1 MYNDKKIIVIIPA
14 RGGSKGI
21 PRKNIRLLA
30 NKPLI
35 AYSIETSL
43 KSKYVDKV
51 VVTTDDDE
59 IKFIAEKFGASTIKR
74 SGNLALDDIPLD
86 PVIYDAVK
94 TEEKSCK
101 TIFDFI
107 ITVQPTSPL
116 LKTETIDETIEKLYD
131 NFNDTIISV
140 VDDRH
145 LNWGF
150 DDKEKK
156 YYPLYAERVNRQYL
170 PKTFKETGGIF
181 ATKREFLSENS
192 RMGENINLI
201 ELSSHESI
209 DIDNYED
216 WWVAERLINKKR
228 IVIKTDA
235 TNEIGTG
242 HIYRGLAIAS
252 KLPNH
257 EVLFLLDEDKKLGIE
272 IIESYNYPYLTHKST
287 KNHIDSK
294 SDTSNSNNF
303 NSNSNSNIDN
313 SINSS
318 IGIDNKDDGHY
329 NDDLMEKIK
338 EYDPDIVINDILNT
352 SYEYISLLK
361 KNNYFVINFED
372 IGDGAKVADIVF
384 DALYEHQIPSKNVY
398 SGYKYYIL
406 KDEFYFQKQ
415 KEIKKHDS
423 VNEILLTFGGTDPND
438 LTRKTLNAI
447 LNSKYNGNITI
458 ILGLGYKDKKGI
470 KNEFNKH
477 SNVEIFENVKNISEY
492 MYKADLIFTSAGRTM
507 YEIASIGV
515 PCICLCQNNRELT
528 HTFAN
533 AKNGFINLGLGKD
546 INEEEIIDTME
557 NLINNTNIRI
567 EMNKRMLNIDLKH
580 GFENIMSIV
589 KNKYKKHIDII
600 SY

>member
-1 MYNDKKIIVIIPA
+1 MYNNKKIIIVIPA

-21 PRKNIRLLA
+21 PRKNVRLLA

-43 KSKYVDKV
+43 KSEYVDKV

-59 IKFIAEKFGASTIKR
+59 IKFIAEKSGASTIKR
-74 SGNLALDDIPLD
+74 SGYLAGDNIPLD

-94 TEEKSCK
+94 NEEKSHN
-101 TIFDFI
+101 TVFDFI

-116 LKTETIDETIEKLYD
+116 LKTETINKTIEKLY
-131 NFNDTIISV
+131 NNSNDTIISV

-150 DDKEKK
+150 NDKEKK
-156 YYPLYAERVNRQYL
+156 YYPLYSERVNRQYL

-181 ATKREFLSENS
+181 ATKKEFLRENS
-192 RMGENINLI
+192 RMGKNISLI

-228 IVIKTDA
+228 VIIKTDA

-252 KLPNH
+252 KLANH
-257 EVLFLLDEDKKLGIE
+257 EVLFLLDEDKELGID
-272 IIESYNYPYLTHKST
+272 IIESYNYPYLTHKPI
-287 KNHIDSK
+287 KNSKNNDKDID
-294 SDTSNSNNF
+294 F
-303 NSNSNSNIDN
+303 NV
-313 SINSS
+313 
-318 IGIDNKDDGHY
+318 
-329 NDDLMEKIK
+329 DLMEKIAD
-338 EYDPDIVINDILNT
+338 YDPDIVINDILNT
-352 SYEYISLLK
+352 TYEYISLLK
-361 KNNYFVINFED
+361 RNNYFVVNFED
-372 IGDGAKVADIVF
+372 LGNGSKVADIVF

-415 KEIKKHDS
+415 KEIKENDY

-447 LNSKYNGNITI
+447 LNSEYDGNITI

-470 KNEFNKH
+470 KYEFSKY
-477 SNVEIFENVKNISEY
+477 SNIKLFENVKNISDY

-515 PCICLCQNNRELT
+515 PCICLCQNSRELT

-533 AKNGFINLGLGKD
+533 AKNGFVNLGLGKD
-546 INEEEIIDTME
+546 ISEEEIIDATE
-557 NLINNTNIRI
+557 NIINNCNIRM
-567 EMNKRMLNIDLKH
+567 EMNKRMLAIDLKH
-580 GFENIMSIV
+580 GFENIMKIV
-589 KNKYKKHIDII
+589 KEKYKYHNKN
-600 SY
+600 Y

>member
-1 MYNDKKIIVIIPA
+1 M
-14 RGGSKGI
+14 
-21 PRKNIRLLA
+21 
-30 NKPLI
+30 
-35 AYSIETSL
+35 
-43 KSKYVDKV
+43 
-51 VVTTDDDE
+51 
-59 IKFIAEKFGASTIKR
+59 
-74 SGNLALDDIPLD
+74 
-86 PVIYDAVK
+86 
-94 TEEKSCK
+94 
-101 TIFDFI
+101 
-107 ITVQPTSPL
+107 
-116 LKTETIDETIEKLYD
+116 
-131 NFNDTIISV
+131 
-140 VDDRH
+140 
-145 LNWGF
+145 
-150 DDKEKK
+150 
-156 YYPLYAERVNRQYL
+156 
-170 PKTFKETGGIF
+170 
-181 ATKREFLSENS
+181 SENS

-201 ELSSHESI
+201 ELNPHESI

-228 IVIKTDA
+228 VVIKTDA

-287 KNHIDSK
+287 KNHINFE
-294 SDTSNSNNF
+294 SDNNNSNNF
-303 NSNSNSNIDN
+303 NSNSNSIIEDN

-318 IGIDNKDDGHY
+318 IDIDNKDDGHY

-361 KNNYFVINFED
+361 KNNYFVVNFED

-447 LNSKYNGNITI
+447 LNSKYKGIITI

-470 KNEFNKH
+470 KKEFNKH

-546 INEEEIIDTME
+546 IDEEEIIDTME

-580 GFENIMSIV
+580 GFENIMDIV
-589 KNKYKKHIDII
+589 KNKYKKHIDIV
-600 SY
+600 SYSY